1 MTVQPV
7 LGAEYATVNQAD
19 KASALMRLK
28 VCLGDRPQTNRKI
41 SKVISAVKQTLALV
55 DAMRGSDAVI

>member
-7 LGAEYATVNQAD
+7 LGAEYAPVNQAD
-19 KASALMRLK
+19 KASALMRFK

-41 SKVISAVKQTLALV
+41 SKVKVL
-55 DAMRGSDAVI
+55 